1 MPEYLYLC
9 EVSNEEFETEHSI
22 KIELEECLVC
32 KKKELPTHKPKRLI
46 AGKTL
51 GVVDYTGHE
60 LMQKTKEDAAKL
72 KKEVYGSEKGYSS
85 VIGEQRYH
93 DIQTRMDR
101 RNK

>member
-32 KKKELPTHKPKRLI
+32 KGKELPVHKPKRLI
-46 AGKTL
+46 AGRTL
-51 GVVDYTGHE
+51 GVVEYTGHE
-60 LMQKTKEDAAKL
+60 LMQKTKEDAAKF
-72 KKEVYGSEKGYSS
+72 KKEVHSSERLYSN
-85 VIGEQRYH
+85 VLGEAKYH
-93 DIQTRMDR
+93 DLQTRMDR